1 MREKQQIFHYSGY
14 EMRSHSETLLASG
27 WTISCR
33 YPLRLE
39 CGARSYL
46 VRGGV
51 LING

>member
-1 MREKQQIFHYSGY
+1 MDKRKHHAMRAHI
-14 EMRSHSETLLASG
+14 ETLLASG

-46 VRGGV
+46 VRGGA